1 MMNIINTT
9 NQSHVSFSHADML
22 MLLLSVLYLFLVSDV
37 SKESSASAVDM
48 VEGGGGRWRRR
59 IGAQKNCFSYASKIR
74 IKKANPPLACD
85 VEDVE
90 LITLPHIQNNRNVT
104 LGVRAKNQA
113 SLLLDIHGFI

>member
-1 MMNIINTT
+1 
-9 NQSHVSFSHADML
+9 

-48 VEGGGGRWRRR
+48 VEGGEAEDWS
-59 IGAQKNCFSYASKIR
+59 AKNCFSYASKIR